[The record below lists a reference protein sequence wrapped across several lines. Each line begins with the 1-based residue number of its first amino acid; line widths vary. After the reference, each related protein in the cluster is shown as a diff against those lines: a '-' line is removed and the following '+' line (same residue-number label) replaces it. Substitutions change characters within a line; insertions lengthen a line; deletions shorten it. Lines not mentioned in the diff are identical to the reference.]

1 MNLMMLGTFGD
12 HIKVWFHSG
21 ELCMYNRVII
31 TEVYTMMTYAEFK
44 RLDVYKT
51 ADVVEIFDENG
62 IEIDDSVTEEE
73 LNEMD
78 VKAYFVKGGWLT
90 LELGESIV
98 EFE

>member
-1 MNLMMLGTFGD
+1 
-12 HIKVWFHSG
+12 
-21 ELCMYNRVII
+21 
-31 TEVYTMMTYAEFK
+31 MMTYAEFK

>member
-1 MNLMMLGTFGD
+1 
-12 HIKVWFHSG
+12 
-21 ELCMYNRVII
+21 
-31 TEVYTMMTYAEFK
+31 MMTYAEFK

-73 LNEMD
+73 LNGMD
-78 VKAYFVKGGWLT
+78 VKAYFVKDGWLT
-90 LELGESIV
+90 LELGESIS

>member
-1 MNLMMLGTFGD
+1 ML
-12 HIKVWFHSG
+12 
-21 ELCMYNRVII
+21 
-31 TEVYTMMTYAEFK
+31 TYAEFK

-62 IEIDDSVTEEE
+62 IEIDNNIPEEE
-73 LNEMD
+73 LDGME
-78 VKAYFVKGGWLT
+78 VQAYFVNSGQLT